1 MKKNKY
7 FVLILLMSVALI
19 GIILVQSFWI
29 KTTIDNNERQFSI
42 NVNQALKSVVEKI
55 KDREMRDYIAVYQ
68 KLIDSIG
75 EPKESQLTSV
85 FQYINRNQN
94 TNQTFVY
101 SQGILE
107 EDYNITASL
116 LEPANNDSTSILDY
130 KSLKT
135 TTIIDDAFDIEMQKM
150 SSIERLQRVEKM
162 SLIDRAKYE
171 SVFSDLANLKP
182 IHKRVTN
189 IEIELLL
196 QREFKLRDLD
206 LDFDYRIFDN
216 DLATKVGS
224 DRYTNLENIDRY
236 SMPLFQNDKGESSFS
251 LVVGFPNR
259 ISYIRSSIS
268 FLIILSILF
277 TLIIIISFSVTIFSS
292 IKQKNISEMKTDFI
306 NNMTHEFKTPI
317 ATIDLA
323 INAVKNKKVKNN
335 FELVKKYLDVIG
347 EENKR
352 MNFQVENVLKI
363 SQLENKKID
372 LNKEIV
378 NIHNVIDKSIK
389 SVDLLLKN
397 SGGSIFRDYNDNLP
411 KILLAKSEMIN
422 VFVNILENSIK
433 YSFNSPDIN
442 VKTSIKKNKVIIS
455 ISDKGIGMSKIVKSK
470 IFDNFYRQTK
480 GNIHNVKG
488 HGLGLSYVKKIID
501 LHGGMI
507 SVDSELN
514 VGTTFNIV
522 LDINEEKYTL
532 S

>member
-7 FVLILLMSVALI
+7 FPLILLMSVALI

-42 NVNQALKSVVEKI
+42 NVNQALKSVTETI

-85 FQYINRNQN
+85 FQYINRNKN

-101 SQGILE
+101 SHGILE
-107 EDYNITASL
+107 EDYDITTSL
-116 LEPANNDSTSILDY
+116 LEPKNQDSTSILDY

-135 TTIIDDAFDIEMQKM
+135 TTIIDDAFDREMQNM

-182 IHKRVTN
+182 IHKRVN
-189 IEIELLL
+189 NVEIELLL

-206 LDFDYRIFDN
+206 LDYDYRIFDGE
-216 DLATKVGS
+216 LATKVGS
-224 DRYTNLENIDRY
+224 DRYTNLENIEKY
-236 SMPLFQNDKGESSFS
+236 SMPLFQNDKGESTFS

-259 ISYIRSSIS
+259 TSYVRSSIS
-268 FLIILSILF
+268 FLIILSVLF

-292 IKQKNISEMKTDFI
+292 IKQKNISKMKTDFI

-323 INAVKNKKVKNN
+323 INAVKNEKVKNN
-335 FELVKKYLDVIG
+335 TQLVKKYLNIIG

-372 LNKEIV
+372 LNKEII
-378 NIHNVIDKSIK
+378 NIHTVIDKSIK
-389 SVDLLLKN
+389 SVDLLLNN
-397 SGGSIFRDYNDNLP
+397 SNGSIVKDYSDNLP
-411 KILLAKSEMIN
+411 EILAAKSEMVN

-433 YSFNSPDIN
+433 YSMNSPSIN
-442 VKTSIKKNKVIIS
+442 IKTYLKNKNIVVS
-455 ISDKGIGMSKIVKSK
+455 ITDKGIGMSKNVKSK
-470 IFDNFYRQTK
+470 IFDNFYRETK
-480 GNIHNVKG
+480 GDIHNVKG

-507 SVDSELN
+507 SVISE
-514 VGTTFNIV
+514 VEKGTTFNISLNV
-522 LDINEEKYTL
+522 N
-532 S
+532 